1 MVSLAGQ
8 ICEVCCPFLMHVC
21 RNCANHRVCASA
33 IYGRAIEASWPT
45 QTNRVTGEGVCE
57 HCHMEFLAFLILQC
71 VLDENSMTEHAPCII
86 AAAQSVRNPERRNR
100 IFRNIYEANILHPVV
115 EILLIAR
122 WIPPQSIV
130 DEMVVHDDT
139 QWWYMSMMCV
149 SGVKFTARQTRHV
162 LARDWPNVE
171 TLLAL
176 SAAPLSVE
184 DYDTLTVETLPP
196 RTMLNLLDPTYDHV
210 FSARVFQQILLE
222 RLLDGSQNI
231 TQTTPDR
238 LQNTILILYE
248 KSGTMFEEEHLRM
261 VTERGL
267 FGIGLILIDTF
278 SVLYPPAI
286 YRTLDI
292 EEYTYWHFVN
302 ESHRVAAVDTYKRII
317 RNIRRS
323 HFKRTLRTFVKY
335 RRSILAWYET
345 TLTRLYH
352 PSLHLIIVPLQSSN
366 PLDNLQ
372 MVHLPG
378 GSLFQET
385 AQRFR
390 AMCTDNR
397 EDAEVY
403 AISEEDLDRLRH
415 RAVDRANGP
424 FRQRDEN

>member
-1 MVSLAGQ
+1 MVVYVHDVGQ
-8 ICEVCCPFLMHVC
+8 WCEVYRL
-21 RNCANHRVCASA
+21 AN
-33 IYGRAIEASWPT
+33 
-45 QTNRVTGEGVCE
+45 
-57 HCHMEFLAFLILQC
+57 
-71 VLDENSMTEHAPCII
+71 APCIG
-86 AAAQSVRNPERRNR
+86 ARLAERRNSASAVSR
-100 IFRNIYEANILHPVV
+100 PAECGRLRRTNCRNRTISDNAEPV
-115 EILLIAR
+115 
-122 WIPPQSIV
+122 
-130 DEMVVHDDT
+130 
-139 QWWYMSMMCV
+139 
-149 SGVKFTARQTRHV
+149 
-162 LARDWPNVE
+162 RDPK
-171 TLLAL
+171 
-176 SAAPLSVE
+176 
-184 DYDTLTVETLPP
+184 
-196 RTMLNLLDPTYDHV
+196 YDHV
-210 FSARVFQQILLE
+210 FSARIFQQILLE
-222 RLLDGSQNI
+222 RLLNGSQNV
-231 TQTTPDR
+231 TQTTPDQ
-238 LQNTILILYE
+238 LQNAILILYE
-248 KSGTMFEEEHLRM
+248 KSGTAFEEKHLRM

-267 FGIGLILIDTF
+267 YGIGLILIDTF
-278 SVLYPPAI
+278 CVLYPPAI

-385 AQRFR
+385 AERFR